1 MPIYSYLCSACGAAK
16 DVLQKLSDLPL
27 VICPNCGRQTFSKQ
41 LTAAGFVLKG
51 SGWYATDFK
60 NQKKPEKKKSTVD
73 DMHDQKNSEDKKVE
87 KKSASN
93 MKNEKNTENKQVKKT
108 SSVNPTSK
116 NGKK

>member
-60 NQKKPEKKKSTVD
+60 NQKKTVT
-73 DMHDQKNSEDKKVE
+73 KAIINNLEVC
-87 KKSASN
+87 ACIYAVSN
-93 MKNEKNTENKQVKKT
+93 WL
-108 SSVNPTSK
+108 
-116 NGKK
+116 